1 MNSVNNMNKKSM
13 AKFLMNENL
22 EPATRTLDIVRLVFH
37 FCNFV
42 NLTLGGIAFGVGI
55 GYDLTPINVSGS
67 SAIKP
72 VQTKFVVTGVFVII
86 HGLIG
91 AYGFV
96 SRQSRSLILY
106 GCLGLCLLIVGSVA
120 AWSAKTG
127 ENKIV
132 SSSRQ
137 DFYFKWQEFDEKI
150 DQFVEEQPIER
161 VIHNDCE
168 CRHTERD
175 PLSGK
180 TNQIVDCWTARE
192 GLTYS
197 EENKQLSKDDQF
209 IWNLICIRKSCHM
222 TYIST
227 SINRNETNLKDE
239 LNKAENQKYYNCKK
253 PEVCTDVN
261 SCDTR
266 CDSNLE
272 TYNETL
278 CEDLCNAHTNPL
290 TCIKYVKILTRHRV
304 VTMYVILFSLSVT
317 QTVCLL
323 CDILFIFW
331 SLKEEVDIEIHHTD
345 YKDRKRLSTK
355 LQLLNR
361 FLPCCFN
368 IPQPSNNAR
377 QSNVALSDIFS
388 TSEPDSSVNHAIN
401 TDSSADQIDVKT

>member
-150 DQFVEEQPIER
+150 DQ
-161 VIHNDCE
+161 
-168 CRHTERD
+168 
-175 PLSGK
+175 S
-180 TNQIVDCWTARE
+180 RE